1 MKTITR
7 NHCYLHAR
15 FDVGIFVAFLVAVAL
30 SGCTKTPDQAGVPS
44 DENRVVTRSATS
56 GPVELRLTLATD
68 DLTVNDHAKLV
79 MEVSAVRGVTV
90 HVDDYL
96 SVLLEGDRR
105 FELGATFI
113 GKQEAVPDGDER
125 LRWRYEYDL
134 TGYLPGEYELP
145 AASVSFTDMREGVD
159 GASTPDE
166 PETTTLATEPIAL
179 VVSDVRTEPLS
190 ETELADIHMPDPV
203 ELRRPVSIAAWI
215 GILAAVLAVGFGLY
229 LLRRR
234 KRQGDIIRQ
243 IPAHLWAREQLAALV
258 AADLLSK
265 GLAQEYYYRISGIV
279 RGYVERR
286 FSVSAP
292 DMTTEEFL
300 AASRDDPRFGASHAS
315 TLGHFL
321 TACDLVKYA
330 RHEPA
335 SHEADQALRAAE
347 EFVEQ
352 TRLTDE
358 PNVDTPSV
366 AVGIGGEAS

>member
-7 NHCYLHAR
+7 NHCHAHVR
-15 FDVGIFVAFLVAVAL
+15 FDVGIVGAALVAAAL
-30 SGCTKTPDQAGVPS
+30 SGCTRTPDQPS
-44 DENRVVTRSATS
+44 SPPDDHRVITRAATG
-56 GPVELRLTLATD
+56 GPVELSLSLATD
-68 DLTVNDHAKLV
+68 NLTVNDRVKLV
-79 MEVSAVRGVTV
+79 VEVSAVRGVTV
-90 HVDDYL
+90 RVDDYL
-96 SVLLEGDRR
+96 VALLEGDRR
-105 FELGATFI
+105 FELGAKFL

-134 TGYLPGEYELP
+134 TCYLPGEYELP
-145 AASVSFTDMREGVD
+145 AATVSFTDTRPHADET
-159 GASTPDE
+159 AAQDE
-166 PETTTLATEPIAL
+166 PETTTLSTEPVSL

-190 ETELADIHMPDPV
+190 ATELADIHMPDPV
-203 ELRRPVSIAAWI
+203 ELHRPVSIAAWA
-215 GILAAVLAVGFGLY
+215 GILAALLAVGFGLY

-234 KRQGDIIRQ
+234 RHLGEIVRPV
-243 IPAHLWAREQLAALV
+243 PAHVWAREQLAALV

-315 TLGHFL
+315 TLGQFL

-347 EFVEQ
+347 TFIEK
-352 TRLTDE
+352 TRLTEKTDE
-358 PNVDTPSV
+358 HTPLV
-366 AVGIGGEAS
+366 AAGVGGEAS